1 MKNEMDSSAL
11 IMIVDDNPVNLKT
24 FEVLLRKGGLENT
37 ITCEDSRR
45 VMELMSKNSIEVVVL
60 DLIMPHIT
68 GEEILSEIS
77 RKYADIPVIIVT
89 AKAEID
95 SAVQC
100 MKFGAF
106 DYLIKPVDRDRLLTS
121 VRRAR
126 QFRELKLENR
136 ELKERIGS
144 GLLQY
149 PDAFSEI
156 ITQNQKM
163 ISLFKHVEYVARTS
177 QPLLIT
183 GETGVGKE
191 LMARAVHKLSGVKGK
206 LVAVNVA
213 GLEDH
218 LFSDTL
224 FGHVKGAFT
233 GADTVRNGLIEQAE
247 GGTLFLDEI
256 GDLSSPSQVKL
267 LRLLQERDYFP
278 LGRDEVKKTDAR
290 IVLSTNKDLWALQRA
305 GKFRP
310 DLNFR
315 LRTHHIHIPP
325 LRERKDDIPFLVEVF
340 LEKASEVL
348 NKKKPTAPKE
358 LFTLLE
364 SYHFPGNVRELF
376 AMVFDAVSRHE
387 RGILSLEVFT
397 SQIFERHPGDATN
410 METVE
415 GGNHGIL
422 FPRELPTIR
431 EITEMLISEAL
442 RRADDN
448 QSIAARMLG
457 ISQPALSKRLKKN
470 KRQRRSGS
478 LPVEPL

>member
-1 MKNEMDSSAL
+1 MKNDFDSSTH
-11 IMIVDDNPVNLKT
+11 IMLVDDNPVNLKT
-24 FEVLLRKGGLENT
+24 LEILLRKGGVENT

-45 VMELMSKNSIEVVVL
+45 VMKVISSNSIEVVVL
-60 DLIMPHIT
+60 DLMMPHIT

-77 RKYADIPVIIVT
+77 RKYPDIPVIIVT
-89 AKAEID
+89 GKTEID

-106 DYLIKPVDRDRLLTS
+106 DYLVKPVDRDRLLTS

-136 ELKERIGS
+136 ELKERIGCD
-144 GLLQY
+144 LLQY

-163 ISLFKHVEYVARTS
+163 ISLFKHVEHVARTS

-191 LMARAVHKLSGVKGK
+191 LMARSAHKVSGVRGK

-213 GLEDH
+213 GLEDD

-233 GADTVRNGLIEQAE
+233 GAETVRNGLIEQAE

-256 GDLSSPSQVKL
+256 GDLSSASQVKL
-267 LRLLQERDYFP
+267 LRLLQEGEYFP
-278 LGRDEVKKTDAR
+278 LGRDDVKKTDAR
-290 IVLSTNKDLWALQRA
+290 IVLSTNKDLWALQRE

-325 LRERKDDIPFLVEVF
+325 LRERKEDIPLLVEVF
-340 LEKASEVL
+340 LERASEVL

-358 LFTLLE
+358 LFSLLE
-364 SYHFPGNVRELF
+364 AYHFPGNVRELF

-397 SQIFERHPGDATN
+397 SQIFERHSAEGAG
-410 METVE
+410 METGE
-415 GGNHGIL
+415 GGTHRIF
-422 FPRELPTIR
+422 FPRELPTIK

-470 KRQRRSGS
+470 KRQSRSS
-478 LPVEPL
+478 SFPVEPL